1 MMERDCYGEAKA
13 ASELTKRE
21 RFFLVYELI
30 QKTLI
35 DWRRLN
41 LNSEK
46 LFKKINLLICKFLAY
61 ENKNLFK

>member
-30 QKTLI
+30 QKT
-35 DWRRLN
+35 
-41 LNSEK
+41 NSLEK
-46 LFKKINLLICKFLAY
+46 IKF
-61 ENKNLFK
+61 E